1 MLQVNRIDHLVLTV
15 KDIATTVDFYTT
27 VLGMN
32 TLIFGENRIALTF
45 GDQKINLHQLGNEF
59 EPKAG
64 NVNAGSADICF
75 IIDQPVQQAIE
86 HLNAC
91 DVKVLQGP
99 VSRTGATG
107 EIVSIY
113 FRDPDDNLIEVSN
126 YVIKL

>member
-32 TLIFGENRIALTF
+32 TLIFGENRVALTF

-75 IIDQPVQQAIE
+75 IIEQPVQQAIE